1 MKEKE
6 KNGERRRMS
15 PPKIYSRSATAYTS
29 LISKQT
35 NKSFLNNPFLYHVYY
50 NKRNSNTI
58 LHIIQ
63 AQKRGL
69 NMNVKK

>member
-50 NKRNSNTI
+50 QTKGTPIPFSTSFK
-58 LHIIQ
+58 H
-63 AQKRGL
+63 K
-69 NMNVKK
+69 NVA